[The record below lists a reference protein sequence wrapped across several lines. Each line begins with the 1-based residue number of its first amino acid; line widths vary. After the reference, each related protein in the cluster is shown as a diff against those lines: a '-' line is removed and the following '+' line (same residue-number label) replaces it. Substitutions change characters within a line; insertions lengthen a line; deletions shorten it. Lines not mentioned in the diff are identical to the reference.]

1 LKIDGVESRELK
13 EVGQGDDG
21 ARGSFIK
28 TRKRV
33 TPLTCALN
41 FKVTEKEREREFYVA
56 QKIEFRISYIRS
68 NKIVITIRLLYTY
81 K

>member
-1 LKIDGVESRELK
+1 LKIDGVESRGLK

-41 FKVTEKEREREFYVA
+41 FKVTEKERERESLRSTENRVSHSVY
-56 QKIEFRISYIRS
+56 RS
-68 NKIVITIRLLYTY
+68 NKIVITIRLLHTY
-81 K
+81 E